1 MNTQLFV
8 PQVADHNRLTVA
20 KRNGAKISFCER
32 TKLLTIDGTLLGYPA
47 HLGSRAKAEAFAK
60 LHNFILS

>member
-1 MNTQLFV
+1 MNAHLFV

-20 KRNGAKISFCER
+20 KRSGAKISFCER
-32 TKLLTIDGTLLGYPA
+32 TKLLTIDGALLGYPA
-47 HLGSRAKAEAFAK
+47 HLGTRAKAKEFAE

>member
-1 MNTQLFV
+1 MNAKLFV
-8 PQVADHNRLTVA
+8 PQVGDHNRLTTA

-32 TKLLTIDGTLLGYPA
+32 TKLLSIDGALLGYPA
-47 HLGSRAKAEAFAK
+47 NLGTRANAEEFAK